1 MAATAALVNSAEPP
15 DSLMSIEALDDFLAE
30 HRFSGSRAG
39 DRAELDSVRALRPAM
54 RVLLT
59 ADRDRAVALANEI
72 LTEARALPQL
82 VRHDGWDWHL
92 HVVDSGRPLAIRIA
106 VESAMAMIDVIRAD
120 ELSRISH
127 CARESCDG
135 IVVDLSRNRSRRF
148 CSLACGNRSAVAAY
162 RARRAHTDP
171 HPKSNPGTN

>member
-15 DSLMSIEALDDFLAE
+15 DSLTSIEALDDFLAE
-30 HRFSGSRAG
+30 HRFSGSRTG

-54 RVLLT
+54 RALLT

-72 LTEARALPQL
+72 LAEARVLPQL

-92 HVVDSGRPLAIRIA
+92 HVVDSGRPLATRIA
-106 VESAMAMIDVIRAD
+106 VEAAMAMIDVIRAD

-135 IVVDLSRNRSRRF
+135 IVVDLSRNRSRRY

-162 RARRAHTDP
+162 RARRS
-171 HPKSNPGTN
+171 HPSPKPGAP